1 MLPAGTTIGFCAF
14 MYCST
19 VYSKESLAAKE
30 IDGMRKAK
38 ARAMSF
44 INTFCQSSLNEFV
57 VFALLYPN
65 FWRPAQAALIYDKK
79 EKPCSVLGSF

>member
-1 MLPAGTTIGFCAF
+1 
-14 MYCST
+14 
-19 VYSKESLAAKE
+19 
-30 IDGMRKAK
+30 MRKAK